1 MVYEGMIVYGAQR
14 RVGLEVVSWG
24 SYVIFLSGMM
34 CCWASSAE
42 FGVPHSLLEVRIC
55 ITSLLWVVTLA
66 GYGGFGVTSS

>member
-1 MVYEGMIVYGAQR
+1 MVYEGMIVYGEQR

-42 FGVPHSLLEVRIC
+42 SVMPHC
-55 ITSLLWVVTLA
+55 LLWVATLA

>member
-42 FGVPHSLLEVRIC
+42 FGMPHSLR
-55 ITSLLWVVTLA
+55 WVATLA
-66 GYGGFGVTSS
+66 GYGGFWVTSS